1 MPERLIGADP
11 DCWLE
16 YVSRKWARD
25 PAPLADA
32 MPEYARAFRKPEV
45 IAATCADYRAG
56 ATVDDEHDRADL
68 AAGRKIACPTLAIW
82 SGTFIG
88 KGKSADPL
96 ASWREYAVDVRGFQV
111 DCGHFIPEQAPE
123 AIAEPI
129 EGFLA
134 G

>member
-32 MPEYARAFRKPEV
+32 MPEYARAFRKPKV
-45 IAATCADYRAG
+45 VAATCADYRAG
-56 ATVDDEHDRADL
+56 ATFDDEHDRADV

-82 SGTFIG
+82 SATFVG
-88 KGKSADPL
+88 KGRSADPL
-96 ASWREYAVDVRGFQV
+96 ETWRQYAVDVTGFQV

-123 AIAEPI
+123 AIAAPI